1 MSLILKLV
9 LMPVDH
15 VLKECWLFPLF
26 FSLQDSFEYINQDPS
41 LGKLSSNQ
49 NGLGTCRSGSNLG
62 KYFQVLCL
70 SDNEAICSFS
80 LVFSV
85 HRLLSFFFYF
95 FCIAFS
101 LRCFCFLGVLQLC
114 SSKLLQGVSEGGPL
128 RLIRSAS
135 FFAGLCGMP
144 ATVWPIHMHTQIQLL
159 LNPCRTYIIIL

>member
-1 MSLILKLV
+1 MIKFLRNNGFSSY
-9 LMPVDH
+9 
-15 VLKECWLFPLF
+15 

-49 NGLGTCRSGSNLG
+49 NGLGTCHSGSNLG

-70 SDNEAICSFS
+70 SDNMRP
-80 LVFSV
+80 SV
-85 HRLLSFFFYF
+85 RSVLAFFPSIPPPWVFYF
-95 FCIAFS
+95 FFFNLWVVFFFFHFFPFS

-144 ATVWPIHMHTQIQLL
+144 ATV
-159 LNPCRTYIIIL
+159 